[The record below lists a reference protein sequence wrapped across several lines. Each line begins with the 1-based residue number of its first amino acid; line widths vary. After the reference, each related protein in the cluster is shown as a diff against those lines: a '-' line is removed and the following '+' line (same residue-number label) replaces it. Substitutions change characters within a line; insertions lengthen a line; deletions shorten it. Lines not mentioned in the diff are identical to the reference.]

1 MGIVKWLPLFILGA
15 VLESV
20 TQVFLKKGALKNQNV
35 HGMQYLL
42 NVARNKWV
50 ITGVLVYVLQMI
62 LWVVLLMYIPLTI
75 AFPLTGIQKV
85 IIIIFAAIVLKE
97 SVSRMEW
104 AGVFLIAL
112 GIVFIVIP

>member
-1 MGIVKWLPLFILGA
+1 MEIVKWLPLFVLGA
-15 VLESV
+15 ILESV
-20 TQVFLKKGALKNQNV
+20 TQIFLKRGALTNQDV
-35 HGMQYLL
+35 HGIRYLL
-42 NVARNKWV
+42 NVVRNKWV
-50 ITGVLVYVLQMI
+50 ITGILVYLLQMV

-85 IIIIFAAIVLKE
+85 IIIMFAAIVLKE
-97 SVSRMEW
+97 SVSRIEW